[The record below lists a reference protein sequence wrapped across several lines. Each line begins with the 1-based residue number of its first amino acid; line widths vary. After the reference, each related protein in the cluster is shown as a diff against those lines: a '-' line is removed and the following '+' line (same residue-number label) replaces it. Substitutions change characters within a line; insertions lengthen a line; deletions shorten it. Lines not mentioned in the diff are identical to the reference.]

1 LADPDSRFIEVD
13 GMVVHYKIGGQG
25 SPAILLL
32 HGFGASVFSW
42 REVMEPL
49 SWYGM
54 VVAFDR
60 PAFGLTSRPM
70 PEEWTGQNPY
80 SPEAQSDLT
89 VALMDKIGIEKA
101 ILIGHSAGGS
111 IAVLTALRHPERVQA
126 LILVDQ

>member
-1 LADPDSRFIEVD
+1 MVENLRRNALILLGVVLVVILVGPFLVPIPPLEGTASPERLADPDSRFIEVD
-13 GMVVHYKIGGQG
+13 GLVVHYKIAGQG

-70 PEEWTGQNPY
+70 PEE
-80 SPEAQSDLT
+80 
-89 VALMDKIGIEKA
+89 
-101 ILIGHSAGGS
+101 
-111 IAVLTALRHPERVQA
+111 
-126 LILVDQ
+126 